1 MLPLLQKDPAI
12 KQHASDTAHLAST
25 GAVACFKG
33 TRKLFQMSQKPMKT
47 HAELEILL
55 MAELRTCPECSNV
68 DAVAITKPVGR
79 LWGVAV
85 MRDGPHIR
93 PECRKKIW
101 EITERLCNKYDLA
114 QEPLAGTESTIGSG
128 PRSSHV

>member
-1 MLPLLQKDPAI
+1 MP
-12 KQHASDTAHLAST
+12 
-25 GAVACFKG
+25 
-33 TRKLFQMSQKPMKT
+33 QKPTKT

-55 MAELRTCPECSNV
+55 MAELRAYPECSNV
-68 DAVAITKPVGR
+68 DAVAITRPVGR

-85 MRDGPHIR
+85 MPDGPLVR

-114 QEPLAGTESTIGSG
+114 QEPPLAGAESTIGSG
-128 PRSSHV
+128 PRSSHAGE